1 METATRASSI
11 IHPLVVRI
19 CHWLNAI
26 AIFIMI
32 LSGWRIYNASPL
44 FAFRFPQDWTLGGWH
59 AGAIQWHFAAM
70 WLLVANGLCYLVYGV
85 VTGHYRKHFFPLTIS
100 DLKREAGKLLRGRLT
115 HESGVY
121 NPMQKS
127 AYIGVLLLA
136 VAIVLSGL
144 AIWKPVQLWWLA
156 ASMGGYE
163 GARLVHFAAMAGIAA
178 FVVIHVIMVAIV
190 PSTLLPMF
198 TGRPWG
204 RQNGKGH

>member
-1 METATRASSI
+1 MTTETEPAAI
-11 IHPLVVRI
+11 IHPLPVRI
-19 CHWLNAI
+19 CHWVNAI

-32 LSGWRIYNASPL
+32 FSGWRIYNASPL
-44 FAFRFPQDWTLGGWH
+44 FAFSFPQEWTLGGWH

-70 WLLVANGLCYLVYGV
+70 WLLAANGLCYMLYGV
-85 VTGHYRKHFFPLTIS
+85 LTGHYRKSFFPLTIAA
-100 DLKREAGKLLRGRLT
+100 LLREAANLLRGKLS

-127 AYIGVLLLA
+127 AYIGVLLMA

-156 ASMGGYE
+156 AAMGGYE
-163 GARLVHFAAMAGIAA
+163 GARLVHFAAMAGIAG
-178 FVVIHVIMVAIV
+178 FVVIHVVMVAIV
-190 PSTLLPMF
+190 PNTLLPMF